1 MLKCSWESTVIPGA
15 FENVGKGGEGVG
27 GGKQGVL
34 WGIRK
39 SRMKWCAAYFRV
51 GKNKFTSEVF
61 CSLVI
66 FQGTV
71 AYVSQQA
78 WIQNA
83 TVRDNILFNSAYDCA
98 RYEHV
103 IDSCSL
109 RPDLEIL
116 PAGDLTEIGER
127 VRREVTK

>member
-1 MLKCSWESTVIPGA
+1 MLKCSWESTVISGA
-15 FENVGKGGEGVG
+15 FENVGGGGAGG
-27 GGKQGVL
+27 GGKEGVT

-39 SRMKWCAAYFRV
+39 SRMKWCAAYFCV
-51 GKNKFTSEVF
+51 GKNNFISEVF
-61 CSLVI
+61 CFLVI

-83 TVRDNILFNSAYDCA
+83 TVRDNILFNSAYDCG

-103 IDSCSL
+103 IGSCSL

-127 VRREVTK
+127 VRRELTK